1 MSPPPIARCSRLAAL
16 GFHKGKT
23 LSFHSSPPI
32 AVGITESAGRGVFA
46 TRRIDAG
53 ELIHTAQPIV
63 SHPSLYSLYD
73 VCYLCLRKLSKP
85 NAHSEANLRFC
96 TQQCEQHSHDFYE
109 VEKKA
114 DWSRFHEYCRM
125 QGLKY
130 PLLVKRLASKVICGA
145 VSPHVL
151 DILQPE
157 ILSVEKISLMKREL
171 CLLRSTFEDIN
182 IERKLSFLTEE
193 WYTGVLSRIR
203 INSFRIE
210 YPGGSYDDL
219 LSSAAA
225 SVEAE
230 AAVGN
235 AVYMLPSLYNHDCD
249 PNVNIFWVDNVG
261 AKLKALREILAGE
274 ELRICYIDASM
285 DFEARQTVLLEG
297 FGFRCK
303 CLRCMSKD

>member
-1 MSPPPIARCSRLAAL
+1 MSHCRRLGLGFQKLQTLSFLSSFSASKSPPPIV
-16 GFHKGKT
+16 
-23 LSFHSSPPI
+23 
-32 AVGITESAGRGVFA
+32 VGISHSAGRGVFA

-53 ELIHTAQPIV
+53 ELIHTAEPIV

-73 VCYLCLRKLSKP
+73 VCYCCLRKLSKQ
-85 NAHSEANLRFC
+85 NANSNALRFC
-96 TQQCEQHSHDFYE
+96 SKQCENQSNNFFE

-114 DWSRFHEYCRM
+114 DWSRFHKYCRI

-130 PLLVKRLASKVICGA
+130 PLLVKRLASKVISG
-145 VSPHVL
+145 VFSPGVL

-157 ILSVEKISLMKREL
+157 MLSVEKISLVSILRVLNSLGKR
-171 CLLRSTFEDIN
+171 LLFYD
-182 IERKLSFLTEE
+182 LLVLTEE

-203 INSFRIE
+203 INSFRVE

-219 LSSAAA
+219 ISSAAA
-225 SVEAE
+225 SVEGE
-230 AAVGN
+230 AAAGN

-249 PNVNIFWVDNVG
+249 PNVNIIWVENVD
-261 AKLKALREILAGE
+261 AKLKALREIQAGE

-285 DFEARQTVLLEG
+285 DYEARQTVLLEG